1 MEGWIQAAILLYS
14 SHSCNTID
22 CNFGVCYTLP
32 MQTQRTWDVLLI
44 GGASG
49 VGKTSVSYRL
59 AHQYRVG
66 ITEVDDFQVILEHM
80 TTAEQQPVLHY
91 WQTHPEEAQRMDEDQ
106 QLAFMLRY
114 SQIMSTALELVVAN
128 HLESHAPIVLEGD
141 FILPSMAVQSAY
153 NAIPANGRVRA
164 IFMYE
169 EDERQIGHNYRARE
183 GNDQSTRARASWR
196 HSEWLRH
203 EAGRLGVP
211 TIAAR
216 PWDTVFERIIAAL
229 APAS

>member
-1 MEGWIQAAILLYS
+1 
-14 SHSCNTID
+14 
-22 CNFGVCYTLP
+22 

-59 AHQYRVG
+59 AQHYQVG
-66 ITEVDDFQVILEHM
+66 ITEVDDFQVVLENM
-80 TTAEQQPVLHY
+80 TTPEQQPILHY
-91 WQTHPEEAQRMDEDQ
+91 WQTHPHEAQSMDEDQ

-114 SQIMSTALELVVAN
+114 SQVMAIALELVIAN
-128 HLESHAPIVLEGD
+128 HLESHTPIVLEGD
-141 FILPSMAVQSAY
+141 FILPSLAVQSTY
-153 NAIPANGRVRA
+153 NTIPAGGRVRA
-164 IFMYE
+164 IFVYE
-169 EDERQIGHNYRARE
+169 EDERQIRHNYRVRE
-183 GNDQSTRARASWR
+183 GTDQAKRARTSWII
-196 HSEWLRH
+196 SEWLRQ

-216 PWDTVFERIIAAL
+216 PWDTVFERMIAAL